1 MGNLSRSSKVIH
13 LQAAG
18 VTASL
23 NGATKALRPGNDDV
37 PDFNQTFAV
46 VFNST
51 VAGSTTPSLTVKL
64 QTSWDNA
71 NWVDVV
77 AATAMTAD
85 GSAMEYKAIA
95 AVHLGPFVRAAAV
108 ITGTLTYTGNVT
120 LVSNAHFTVATV
132 A

>member
-13 LQAAG
+13 LQVAG
-18 VTASL
+18 ATASL
-23 NGATKALRPGNDDV
+23 NGATKALRPGNDDI
-37 PDFNQTFAV
+37 PDHAQTFAV

-51 VAGSTTPSLTVKL
+51 VSGGSTPSLTMKL
-64 QTSWDNA
+64 QTSWDGT

-77 AATAMTAD
+77 SATALTAD
-85 GSAMEYKAIA
+85 GAAIEYKAIVG
-95 AVHLGPFVRAAAV
+95 VHLGPFVRAAAV